1 MTVVFGNPYTSLALQ
16 KLPSLLLTYE
26 FSDAMET
33 AAVRALAG
41 EIAIGG
47 KLPITL
53 PGMFPFGHG
62 LARPRA
68 PGAPSSAARG
78 PAAFGCPGAPPST
91 PGLTPPKVAHE
102 VRPQYTK
109 AAKDAGIQGSV
120 VLDVVIEP
128 DGTVG
133 EVTVKKSLDAVH
145 GLDEEAVKAAKQ
157 WTFEPGTK
165 DGKPVPVL
173 VTLELAFTLRPK

>member
-62 LARPRA
+62 LART
-68 PGAPSSAARG
+68 
-78 PAAFGCPGAPPST
+78 PAASVAPST
-91 PGLTPPKVAHE
+91 PGLTPPKVTHE